1 MRPTWPAK
9 APQQAGTEE
18 TPTTAL
24 LPIVKPLHV
33 AIASTT
39 LLLAGM
45 AVLGGWMAHK
55 AAHMGKHAALQQ
67 TASSHLQP
75 SVPGQDS
82 RFYAN
87 NPRAMRLAE
96 RIAERSGLNLAW
108 LQKIIGTAR
117 ISEPI
122 RQLVLPPR
130 KTGARPQRK
139 NWNAYRA
146 RFVEPVRIR
155 AGVKFRNEH
164 REALQR
170 AQKQFGVP
178 AEIIVGVLGMET
190 LWGKQ
195 TGQIRV
201 LDALVTLAVDFPSAH
216 PRAAQ
221 RAAYF
226 ADELEYFLRLMHDS
240 GTDPREPR
248 GSYAGDMGL
257 PQFMPS
263 SWARFGVDFNGDGHI
278 DLWNA
283 EDAIGSVAN
292 YLLGKGWLA
301 DQPVYYPVQMD
312 ASEAIVPPLTATGLA
327 PLHSVDKL
335 RSLGITLMTSPDNA
349 PSSDVQLALVELENR
364 DQPSL
369 WIAATG
375 NLRTLTRYNP
385 SRYYAMAVTELGAAI
400 AATPALGTEQPD

>member
-1 MRPTWPAK
+1 M
-9 APQQAGTEE
+9 
-18 TPTTAL
+18 
-24 LPIVKPLHV
+24 KPLHT
-33 AIASTT
+33 AIASAVI
-39 LLLAGM
+39 LLAGM
-45 AVLGGWMAHK
+45 AALGGLAVRKFEHLHGHRARPNMA
-55 AAHMGKHAALQQ
+55 AQ
-67 TASSHLQP
+67 ASPQSNSQ
-75 SVPGQDS
+75 SAPGQDS

-96 RIAERSGLNLAW
+96 RIAANSGLDLAW
-108 LQKIIGTAR
+108 TQEAIGKAR
-117 ISEPI
+117 VSEAI
-122 RQLVLPPR
+122 KRLVLPP
-130 KTGARPQRK
+130 KTTSTVPGTTPQRK
-139 NWNAYRA
+139 NWNAYWA
-146 RFVEPVRIR
+146 RFVEPSRIR
-155 AGVKFRNEH
+155 AGVQFRDAH
-164 REALQR
+164 HATLQR

-178 AEIIVGVLGMET
+178 EDIIVGVLGMET

-201 LDALVTLAVDFPSAH
+201 LDALVTLAVDLPSAH

-221 RAAYF
+221 RGAYF
-226 ADELEYFLRLMHDS
+226 ADELEQFLRLMHDN

-263 SWARFGVDFNGDGHI
+263 SWARFGVDFDGDGHI

-292 YLLGKGWLA
+292 YLRGKGWQANL
-301 DQPVYYPVQMD
+301 PVYYPVQMNATD
-312 ASEAIVPPLTATGLA
+312 STIAALTTTGLA
-327 PLHSVDKL
+327 PVHSIDKL
-335 RSLGITLMTSPDNA
+335 NSLGITVETTPQNA
-349 PSSDVQLALVELENR
+349 PPADVQLALVELENR

-375 NLRTLTRYNP
+375 NLRVLTRYNP

-400 AATPALGTEQPD
+400 AASPASNH

>member
-1 MRPTWPAK
+1 M
-9 APQQAGTEE
+9 
-18 TPTTAL
+18 
-24 LPIVKPLHV
+24 KPLHA
-33 AIASTT
+33 AIASATI
-39 LLLAGM
+39 LLAGM
-45 AVLGGWMAHK
+45 TALGGLAMRKLEHLSVHMAQHET
-55 AAHMGKHAALQQ
+55 AAH
-67 TASSHLQP
+67 TAQSSAPQ
-75 SVPGQDS
+75 QDS
-82 RFYAN
+82 RYYAN
-87 NPRAMRLAE
+87 NPRAMQLAE
-96 RIAERSGLNLAW
+96 RIAANSGLDLTWTQQA
-108 LQKIIGTAR
+108 IGKAR
-117 ISEPI
+117 VSEAI
-122 RQLVLPPR
+122 RRLVLPP
-130 KTGARPQRK
+130 KPTGSQPKRK

-146 RFVEPVRIR
+146 RFVEPARIR
-155 AGVKFRNEH
+155 AGVQFRDAH
-164 REALQR
+164 HDALQR
-170 AQKQFGVP
+170 AQKQYGVP
-178 AEIIVGVLGMET
+178 KEIIAGVLGMET

-226 ADELEYFLRLMHDS
+226 AEELEYFLRLMHDS

-292 YLLGKGWLA
+292 YLRGKGWLA
-301 DQPVYYPVQMD
+301 DLPVYYPVQMD
-312 ASEAIVPPLTATGLA
+312 ASEAVVASLTATGLA
-327 PLHSVDKL
+327 PLHSAEKL
-335 RSLGITLMTSPDNA
+335 RHLGITLMVS
-349 PSSDVQLALVELENR
+349 PSSAAPPDAQLALVELENR

-375 NLRTLTRYNP
+375 NLRALTRYNP
-385 SRYYAMAVTELGAAI
+385 SRYYAMAVTELGTAI
-400 AATPALGTEQPD
+400 ATAPALSTEQPD

>member
-1 MRPTWPAK
+1 M
-9 APQQAGTEE
+9 
-18 TPTTAL
+18 
-24 LPIVKPLHV
+24 KPLHT
-33 AIASTT
+33 AIATI
-39 LLLAGM
+39 LLAGM
-45 AVLGGWMAHK
+45 ATLGGLAVRKIEHLHGHR
-55 AAHMGKHAALQQ
+55 ARPNIAEHASPQNNSQSA
-67 TASSHLQP
+67 
-75 SVPGQDS
+75 PGQDS

-96 RIAERSGLNLAW
+96 RISANSGLDLAW
-108 LQKIIGTAR
+108 TQEAIGKAR
-117 ISEPI
+117 VSEAI
-122 RQLVLPPR
+122 RRLVLPP
-130 KTGARPQRK
+130 KTISATPKRK

-146 RFVEPVRIR
+146 RFVEPSRIR
-155 AGVKFRNEH
+155 AGVQFRDAH
-164 REALQR
+164 RAALQR
-170 AQKQFGVP
+170 AQQQFGVP
-178 AEIIVGVLGMET
+178 EEIVTGVLGMET

-226 ADELEYFLRLMHDS
+226 ADELEQFLRLMHDND
-240 GTDPREPR
+240 TDPREPR

-263 SWARFGVDFNGDGHI
+263 SWARFGVDFDGDGHI

-283 EDAIGSVAN
+283 VDAIGSVAN
-292 YLLGKGWLA
+292 YLRGKGWQANL
-301 DQPVYYPVQMD
+301 PVYYPVQINATD
-312 ASEAIVPPLTATGLA
+312 SALAALTATGLA
-327 PLHSVDKL
+327 SVHRIDKL
-335 RSLGITLMTSPDNA
+335 NSLGITVETTPNNA
-349 PSSDVQLALVELENR
+349 PPADVQLALVELENR

-375 NLRTLTRYNP
+375 NLRVLTRYNP

-400 AATPALGTEQPD
+400 AASPASNH